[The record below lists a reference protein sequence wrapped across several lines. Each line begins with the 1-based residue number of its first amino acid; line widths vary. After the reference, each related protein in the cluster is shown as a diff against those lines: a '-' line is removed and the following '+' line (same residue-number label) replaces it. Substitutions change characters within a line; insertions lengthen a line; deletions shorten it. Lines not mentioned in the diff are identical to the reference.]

1 MGKFFRVFLL
11 VLFLAIL
18 TSILII
24 MYKGV
29 PVSPYTIEKEIKND
43 KL

>member
-1 MGKFFRVFLL
+1 MGKFFRVLMLMF
-11 VLFLAIL
+11 FLAIL
-18 TSILII
+18 TSVFII

-29 PVSPYTIEKEIKND
+29 PISSYTIEKEVKNE

>member
-1 MGKFFRVFLL
+1 MGKFFKVFLL
-11 VLFLAIL
+11 VVFFTIL
-18 TSILII
+18 TSIFII

>member
-1 MGKFFRVFLL
+1 MGKFLRIFLL
-11 VLFLAIL
+11 ILFLAIL
-18 TSILII
+18 TSVFII